1 MLYDFDQGAKTDQ
14 KHLFPRFWRSAS
26 LFWRGRTAWT
36 AWSLT
41 ALLIAIALLQ
51 LLVQYLLN
59 LWNRNFFDAL
69 QQNDGPALWLQAE
82 LFVPLA
88 AASITLAA
96 TSVWGRMT
104 TQRKWREFLTRRVIE
119 YWLAEDHFR
128 HLNHLVRGSENAEY
142 RIAEDVR
149 AATDAPIDMALALF
163 TSVITAMTFF
173 GVLWSVG
180 GSLAVPVLGH
190 AWMIPAYLVV
200 GAIVY
205 SSLFTGAMIIVGR
218 PLTKVIEGK
227 NQAEA
232 EFRAA
237 ANLLREV
244 GERTMP
250 AGDEPQERRSLWLA
264 VRQVLDR
271 WRELCWQLVRTTVIS
286 HGNFLLAPVVG
297 WVLCLPKYI
306 SGDMSLGELTQAAA
320 AFVTVQG
327 AFNWLVDNYQRLA
340 DWTSSMHRVAT
351 LLLAFDELD
360 TAERADLAGRN
371 GAVEHSGTKKAQ

>member
-1 MLYDFDQGAKTDQ
+1 MLYDFDHGVRDQ

-41 ALLIAIALLQ
+41 ALLVAIALLQ

-69 QQNDGPALWLQAE
+69 QRNDGPALWLQAE

-119 YWLAEDHFR
+119 YWLGDDHFR

-149 AATDAPIDMALALF
+149 IATDAPIDMTLALF
-163 TSVITAMTFF
+163 TSLITAMTFF

-190 AWMIPAYLVV
+190 TWMIPAYLVL

-205 SSLFTGAMIIVGR
+205 SSLFTGAMLIVGR

-232 EFRAA
+232 EFRGA
-237 ANLLREV
+237 ANLLREI

-286 HGNFLLAPVVG
+286 NGNLLLAPVVG

-340 DWTSSMHRVAT
+340 DWRSSMHRVAT
-351 LLLAFDELD
+351 LLLAFDELGSAKRVD
-360 TAERADLAGRN
+360 FSRDDRPAQEGQA
-371 GAVEHSGTKKAQ
+371 KKAL